1 MSDAADKL
9 ARTRLA
15 IIEHVYRK
23 EMRRE
28 RQAFAS
34 EQQKSAEQQKAE
46 RRQAS
51 GQRQAP
57 GERGAQG
64 PREKPAAAGS
74 AGGRRFR
81 RVRSAARSYWRH
93 HPARMGLQMATPLLS
108 QYARRH
114 PLAYLGIAAAAGA
127 LLTIARPWRLISVT
141 GILVGLVKSP
151 QLAGLLMSA
160 MSDVDDDEEDAAA

>member
-15 IIEHVYRK
+15 IIEHVHHK
-23 EMRRE
+23 EGRRE
-28 RQAFAS
+28 RQQAASS
-34 EQQKSAEQQKAE
+34 EQPP
-46 RRQAS
+46 S
-51 GQRQAP
+51 GEHREHQE
-57 GERGAQG
+57 GEKREKRETREK
-64 PREKPAAAGS
+64 REKPAASLGA
-74 AGGRRFR
+74 RRFR
-81 RVRSAARSYWRH
+81 RVRGAARSYWRN

-151 QLAGLLMSA
+151 QLASLVMSTL
-160 MSDVDDDEEDAAA
+160 SGFDDDEEDAA

>member
-1 MSDAADKL
+1 MSDTADKL

-23 EMRRE
+23 EGRRE
-28 RQAFAS
+28 QQQAADP
-34 EQQKSAEQQKAE
+34 EQHPSGEHRERKA
-46 RRQAS
+46 
-51 GQRQAP
+51 
-57 GERGAQG
+57 GEKQ
-64 PREKPAAAGS
+64 EKPAAS
-74 AGGRRFR
+74 PGGRRFR
-81 RVRSAARSYWRH
+81 RGRGAAKSYWRH

-114 PLAYLGIAAAAGA
+114 PLAYLGIAVAAGA

-151 QLAGLLMSA
+151 QLAGMVMSA
-160 MSDVDDDEEDAAA
+160 MSGFDDDEEDAA